1 MTLKL
6 GQKDVNSVLYRPIEK
21 SPRLDGRMFKYDRV
35 KATDP
40 PRSERAGGQPA
51 DSNCAANIG
60 TGEKH

>member
-6 GQKDVNSVLYRPIEK
+6 GQKDVYSVLYGSIET

-40 PRSERAGGQPA
+40 PRSERAGPMPA
-51 DSNCAANIG
+51 DSNCAAYIG
-60 TGEKH
+60 TAEKH